1 MLDGLSLQKSASEQK
16 VIPLL
21 CTRVYK
27 PLLFW
32 STR

>member
-1 MLDGLSLQKSASEQK
+1 MLDGLSPHKNASEQK
-16 VIPLL
+16 VIPLR